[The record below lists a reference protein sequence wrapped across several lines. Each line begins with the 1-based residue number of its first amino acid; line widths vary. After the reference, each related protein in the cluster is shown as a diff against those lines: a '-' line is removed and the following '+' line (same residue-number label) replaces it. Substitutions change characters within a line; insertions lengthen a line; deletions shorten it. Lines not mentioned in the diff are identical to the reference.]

1 MYYKIL
7 KNNNVND
14 IINNLPYDLKILIYK
29 IFIVNNPYF
38 IFDLYFNKQKLTK
51 KIDITYKNF
60 SEGIYKKQEEI
71 YVLNKLILQYKL
83 FNLKFKDIPIYYDD
97 KFNQKDKFLYNL
109 NDFIGN
115 LDESLKKI
123 YNSYEKRE
131 KYFWGYIP
139 YTYKKIISLDMVD
152 EDLINMG
159 SDFNGS
165 IALLIDRMDFNIS
178 TYLEQ
183 ITQKKDFIPF
193 NIVYKL

>member
-1 MYYKIL
+1 MKVLNCIIFGLGDIAKIH
-7 KNNNVND
+7 
-14 IINNLPYDLKILIYK
+14 INNIL
-29 IFIVNNPYF
+29 
-38 IFDLYFNKQKLTK
+38 
-51 KIDITYKNF
+51 
-60 SEGIYKKQEEI
+60 
-71 YVLNKLILQYKL
+71 
-83 FNLKFKDIPIYYDD
+83 
-97 KFNQKDKFLYNL
+97 NQKDKFLYNL